1 VPGIFGGEMNGLIRL
16 ASTRNGN
23 VRTRKAWVAGCAALL
38 AVGMSGCASLPFFGG
53 GDRSVSQPPA
63 EPVALDRDSYV
74 IGPADRVQ
82 VDVWKNEELSV
93 VVPVRPDGRISVPL
107 VDDVQAAGLTTTEL
121 KMVLAEKLAEFV
133 KNPEVT
139 VIVEQV
145 NSKRIY
151 VIGGLTRQT
160 AFDLTQDM
168 RVLDAISLAGG
179 FTTFADKD
187 NVRILRRQNQGLVE
201 YRFDYGAFLN
211 GDAPLE
217 SNFLLHPGD
226 TIVVPD

>member
-133 KNPEVT
+133 NEVT